1 MYSKNNN
8 IIFEPGKYTDLIK
21 EYIKYL
27 NAIGYKTGTSYQ
39 YYMRNICRQL
49 NRLDSSA
56 DSVPCLTKELVE
68 QIAMR
73 RGNESSGTQM
83 NRIGR
88 LRKFAF
94 FMLQKGYS
102 AYIYP
107 SVSIPKR
114 DFNFKAYVF
123 DRDQIRSILKE
134 ADSIGYLPR
143 SPKAE
148 LIYPAVLRILCC
160 CGLRSSEVL
169 MLKRSDVDLDTG
181 ILYIRKSKNDA
192 SRYVPVSESLRIYLS
207 EYIQKIMFQPN
218 DIWMFPS
225 PRGGY
230 LSAVALGDMCKKL
243 FRRAGIQVLATGR
256 YPRVHDFRHSH
267 ITHALDH
274 MVNEKGMD
282 VYTALPIIS
291 AYVGHS
297 GIMDTEYYIHLSSF
311 HHEQITSAGEEILGC
326 FGGGNVL

>member
-1 MYSKNNN
+1 MYSSDKN
-8 IIFEPGKYTDLIK
+8 IIFEPGKYTGLIK
-21 EYIKYL
+21 EYIKHL
-27 NAIGYKTGTSYQ
+27 DAIGYKTGVSYQ
-39 YYMRNICRQL
+39 YYMRDICRQL
-49 NRLDSSA
+49 NQIDTSTDSP
-56 DSVPCLTKELVE
+56 PCLTKELIE
-68 QIAMR
+68 QIAMK

-88 LRKFAF
+88 LRRFAS
-94 FMLQKGYS
+94 FMLQKGHY

-114 DFNFKAYVF
+114 DFSFKAFVF

-134 ADSIGYLPR
+134 ADSIGYLSR

-148 LIYPAVLRILCC
+148 LIYPAIIRILCC
-160 CGLRSSEVL
+160 CGLRSSEVR
-169 MLKRSDVDLDTG
+169 MLKRSDVDLNTG

-207 EYIQKIMFQPN
+207 EYTQKMMFQPK

-230 LSAVALGDMCKKL
+230 LSAVALGEMCKKL
-243 FRRAGIQVLATGR
+243 FGRAGIQVLATGR
-256 YPRVHDFRHSH
+256 YPRVHDLRHSH
-267 ITHALDH
+267 IIHALDH
-274 MVNEKGMD
+274 MVNEEGMD
-282 VYTALPIIS
+282 IYTALPIIS

-297 GIMDTEYYIHLSSF
+297 GIRDTEYYIHLSSF
-311 HHEQITSAGEEILGC
+311 HYEQITSAGEEILGC